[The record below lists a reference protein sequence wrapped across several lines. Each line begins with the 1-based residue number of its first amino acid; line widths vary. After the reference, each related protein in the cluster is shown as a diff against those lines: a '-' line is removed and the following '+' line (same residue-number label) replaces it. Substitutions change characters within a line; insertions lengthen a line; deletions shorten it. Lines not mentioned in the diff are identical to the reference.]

1 MFQTVREK
9 AGLAYSVYSYL
20 SCYNDLGVIYVYAG
34 VNPKKLDEAC
44 ECISE
49 QINLLGKQGIT
60 ERELIRVKEQIK
72 GSTVLSSE
80 STASLMISQAK
91 KLLLTGEIFN
101 IDKDL
106 ENLSNL
112 KLDDVNELAKEYFST
127 KTCASAIVGKNVSAL
142 KL

>member
-1 MFQTVREK
+1 
-9 AGLAYSVYSYL
+9 
-20 SCYNDLGVIYVYAG
+20 
-34 VNPKKLDEAC
+34 
-44 ECISE
+44 
-49 QINLLGKQGIT
+49 
-60 ERELIRVKEQIK
+60 
-72 GSTVLSSE
+72 
-80 STASLMISQAK
+80 MISQAK